1 MESSSKEPPSE
12 ADQPEEEHPAK
23 SDSSTQ
29 PIKIS
34 RLLRT
39 EFDAKYQ
46 IVNLQTP
53 LNAFMSGHYKQ
64 SFAFHT
70 LRSRLPVV
78 LTNVIDTLT
87 RDKTE
92 LVAQF
97 GMLIPTSVFGHLLY
111 LFAFQPPMNSHR
123 LPARS

>member
-1 MESSSKEPPSE
+1 MESLSNDPSSEGELPEDEGKTDSEPS
-12 ADQPEEEHPAK
+12 
-23 SDSSTQ
+23 
-29 PIKIS
+29 KIS

-64 SFAFHT
+64 SFAFFT
-70 LRSRLPVV
+70 LRSRLPVI

-87 RDKTE
+87 RDKSE

-97 GMLIPTSVFGHLLY
+97 GRIIPASVFWDLH
-111 LFAFQPPMNSHR
+111 
-123 LPARS
+123 